1 MRKKSWIENELRKVC
16 IIPLKTTSFDVRARS
31 TMLLIAFFIEWRTV
45 CSFGRSLFFS
55 KFIKLPR
62 FFLIPRIKRKTKQ
75 KIRRNRR
82 EKKKLLLFL
91 PLAVFVLCWLLRE
104 QHFLKIWKMKSIN
117 RECKK
122 NWRIEKSSNWLQL
135 YTERWR
141 MKSRQKSK
149 NDAQWKCEHYLCGE

>member
-1 MRKKSWIENELRKVC
+1 MNWEKYAWFR
-16 IIPLKTTSFDVRARS
+16 LKPHRSMYVRALRCCWLRFS
-31 TMLLIAFFIEWRTV
+31 LNGEL
-45 CSFGRSLFFS
+45 FGRSLFFS